1 MLLQLAEIVEC
12 FTDPLHHLDRRH
24 GCVAQAGLQ
33 RRFLEILLLR
43 RRVRKTV
50 GLTERPKHLL
60 ILVGERQ
67 KDFAQ
72 LREARFDVPEAW
84 LKLRVFFLP
93 DRECTDH
100 HAEAHTIGTGQRTRA
115 STARY
120 GFPRT

>member
-1 MLLQLAEIVEC
+1 MLLQLAEIVER

-60 ILVGERQ
+60 ILVGER
-67 KDFAQ
+67 KEGFPE
-72 LREARFDVPEAW
+72 LREARFDVPDARFI
-84 LKLRVFFLP
+84 LRILFLS
-93 DRECTDH
+93 DGECTDH
-100 HAEAHTIGTGQRTRA
+100 HAEAHAIGTGQRTCA
-115 STARY
+115 PAARH